1 MSVTGKQISIPWEED
16 LDPSRDSLLL
26 NSSTS
31 EKGLAF
37 PGSVQSK
44 QLNWN
49 LSRRLPEK
57 N

>member
-31 EKGLAF
+31 EKGLPF